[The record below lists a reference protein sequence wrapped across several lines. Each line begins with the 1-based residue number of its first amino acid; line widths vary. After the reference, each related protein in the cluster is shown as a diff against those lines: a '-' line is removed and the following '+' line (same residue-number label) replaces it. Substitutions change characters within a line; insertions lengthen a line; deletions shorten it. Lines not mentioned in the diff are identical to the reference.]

1 MTPIQFRCVLAKTTR
16 VAERE
21 VDSAAICA
29 DGSDGRHRMRHANRP
44 APSPVRRHTPTPT
57 SLIPSTP
64 ATAQD
69 LSVGIGAA
77 VEVHRYDASNECG
90 VFGATSTM
98 IGGHNCYVV
107 VQVTNVTSSPVNF
120 VPADIRMVD
129 QNGVGYTIEPV
140 YPACYDSVDVNA
152 PVGLRPH
159 ASTTV
164 QLCYPVQT
172 GALPQKL
179 LGTASLTGLSFVVP
193 PNAIVGTWGGS

>member
-1 MTPIQFRCVLAKTTR
+1 MRSIRPPFAQMVATGAIECVTQTGQHLALYAGTPQHPLHSFLPPRPPHRTSP
-16 VAERE
+16 
-21 VDSAAICA
+21 SA
-29 DGSDGRHRMRHANRP
+29 
-44 APSPVRRHTPTPT
+44 
-57 SLIPSTP
+57 L
-64 ATAQD
+64 
-69 LSVGIGAA
+69 GAA
-77 VEVHRYDASNECG
+77 GEFHRYDASNECG